1 MALLHLIYQ
10 SRANSPFD
18 DSSVLKLLESSRGFN
33 SAHDISGILLYG
45 YGTFLQMLEGDDDL
59 LRALYYEKI
68 STDPRHHSLKV
79 LKEDYVKKRL
89 FAQWA
94 MAFRPLNKTM
104 MKGIPGYVD
113 PDTPSAY
120 GRSLL
125 APLRT
130 IELMEHLSME
140 VKRRGE

>member
-10 SRANSPFD
+10 SRVNVPLND
-18 DSSVLKLLESSRGFN
+18 ETILKLLESSRVFN
-33 SAHDISGILLYG
+33 AKHDISGILLYG

-59 LRALYYEKI
+59 LRALYYDKI
-68 STDPRHHSLKV
+68 SNDPRHHSLKV

-89 FAQWA
+89 FGQWA
-94 MAFRPLNKTM
+94 MAFRPLNQTLI
-104 MKGIPGYVD
+104 KGIPGYVD

-130 IELMEHLSME
+130 IELMEYLALE